1 MGVGVLLLQSEDF
14 FFSFPDVFARRGSA
28 AQRRGAVVFA
38 AAVVIVAYRRSASKV
53 RILLLI
59 VEIPRGFDGFRGI
72 VGITGTVDWQRRF
85 EKLTLKRLI
94 CRLR

>member
-1 MGVGVLLLQSEDF
+1 MGVCDLLLQSEDF
-14 FFSFPDVFARRGSA
+14 FFSFPDIFARRGSA

-38 AAVVIVAYRRSASKV
+38 AAVVVAYRRRASKV